1 MQSKVSFLFMN
12 PFQKSGTPLKDLSTL
27 LLLSFLFS
35 GCGSGFAVPA
45 APDPAS
51 TDCQPGVAQILIGD
65 GFLKPTCGCIGPG
78 ESGKVV
84 SENLVCT
91 LASGTTRVFFY
102 LWGTQISHQILS
114 TGNTAF
120 LSSPVMN
127 LNTAPQLSSFVV
139 SFSSPGTTYS
149 FKEAFTG
156 MTGQFFVP

>member
-1 MQSKVSFLFMN
+1 MN
-12 PFQKSGTPLKDLSTL
+12 PFQKSGTPVKDLSR
-27 LLLSFLFS
+27 LLSLLFLFS

-51 TDCQPGVAQILIGD
+51 TVCQPEEAQILIGD

-78 ESGKVV
+78 ESGKVYPV
-84 SENLVCT
+84 SENLVCH

-114 TGNTAF
+114 TGNATF

-127 LNTAPQLSSFVV
+127 LNIAPQLSSFVV
-139 SFSSPGTTYS
+139 SFSSPATTYS
-149 FKEAFTG
+149 FKEVFTG
-156 MTGQFFVP
+156 MTGQFVVP